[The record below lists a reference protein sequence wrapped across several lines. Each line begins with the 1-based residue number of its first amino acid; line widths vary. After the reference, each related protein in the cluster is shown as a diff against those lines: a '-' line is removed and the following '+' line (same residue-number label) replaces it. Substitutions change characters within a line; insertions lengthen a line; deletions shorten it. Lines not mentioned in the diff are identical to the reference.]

1 MIDLTVSLIGNF
13 EKLFQKTYPIEG
25 DFAGEDVFD
34 REEAW
39 QIVKNVGL
47 VANGEFLR
55 AILGG
60 ESLPG
65 LYEMIIQCITEWYQ
79 SPVYLNHCQELED
92 AQVILDQEILNEALI
107 EEDNLERVR
116 MKQVQREAKSNRI
129 RADKQLRLEKQAER
143 LRMAE
148 EARDQRRR
156 EQGFK

>member
-25 DFAGEDVFD
+25 DLAGEDVFD

-39 QIVKNVGL
+39 QIVKNVGS

-79 SPVYLNHCQELED
+79 SPVYLNHRQELED

-107 EEDNLERVR
+107 EEDNLERVG
-116 MKQVQREAKSNRI
+116 MKQAQREAKSNRI